1 MTEPETTPRRG
12 RRARALSPEESAARE
27 ARATVETTGEQ
38 SAVTGVRGAV
48 ASPTADAPVP
58 TLRKFGRRARIIEL
72 SEGGA
77 PSGTARAD
85 SGEAPAAGQTAAEDG
100 SASTMT
106 RDHDGVELGELSVTE
121 APEPRPAPRFE
132 GKVLHR
138 AERSGGRALVW
149 LVWALI
155 AIALVVLVV
164 LLLTGTLGSDSAS
177 SAAGALD
184 LVPFDHPIE
193 LPVPDLEDAAA

>member
-12 RRARALSPEESAARE
+12 RRARALSPEETAARE
-27 ARATVETTGEQ
+27 ARATTETTGEQ
-38 SAVTGVRGAV
+38 KAVPGVRGAV

-58 TLRKFGRRARIIEL
+58 TLRKFGRRARIVEL
-72 SEGGA
+72 SEESA
-77 PSGTARAD
+77 SADAARAA
-85 SGEAPAAGQTAAEDG
+85 SGAGTSDAQVPAEDG
-100 SASTMT
+100 SVSTMT

-155 AIALVVLVV
+155 AIALVVLVA
-164 LLLTGTLGSDSAS
+164 LLLTGTLGSTAAS
-177 SAAGALD
+177 FAAGAFD
-184 LVPFDHPIE
+184 LVPFDQPIE